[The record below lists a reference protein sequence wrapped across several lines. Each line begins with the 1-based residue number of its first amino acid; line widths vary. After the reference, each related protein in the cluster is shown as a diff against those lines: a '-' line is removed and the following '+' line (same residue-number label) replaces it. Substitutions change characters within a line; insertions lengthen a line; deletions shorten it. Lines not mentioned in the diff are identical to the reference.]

1 MEVSH
6 LWEAWS
12 WKKKLNGR
20 DSRGGIGITFYQLFQ
35 FQQPAPL
42 YNAPHTGNKKAP
54 HTLCAKPTPSH
65 WKWRKTCL
73 QGQQIP
79 PGCLFETLISQ
90 KWLKVLGSKPIYPT
104 RSPKLLLN
112 VVHDRTPKS
121 KGSKV
126 VIIFLHLMWFCPCWG
141 GTLFWPKV
149 NIQYLPEQVASYTSY
164 FFPNWEPHAKFQA
177 ILTGRFWDLWKKYH
191 FLGMG
196 APHYTRRQTGPS
208 PAGNDKRFDK
218 IRKKPWS
225 WPPSGNWGRPVALF
239 GIRRRRAC
247 LGMPTDGGRWCEY
260 VALTLV
266 MFEWK

>member
-1 MEVSH
+1 MHSLAILVVWKFLTFGRPEV
-6 LWEAWS
+6 E
-12 WKKKLNGR
+12 KKLNGR

-42 YNAPHTGNKKAP
+42 YNAPQTGNKKAP
-54 HTLCAKPTPSH
+54 HTRCANSTPSH

-73 QGQQIP
+73 QGQHIP

-177 ILTGRFWDLWKKYH
+177 ILMGRFWDLWKKYH

-225 WPPSGNWGRPVALF
+225 WPPS
-239 GIRRRRAC
+239 
-247 LGMPTDGGRWCEY
+247 DG
-260 VALTLV
+260 AI
-266 MFEWK
+266 